1 MIQSC
6 RASLATT
13 AIASRNLVGWK
24 ETQNTR
30 KRKRKKRKKKKW
42 ERKKHTGEV
51 VPDLLVLPFSQS
63 ELYTAMATVR

>member
-1 MIQSC
+1 LPPQLSHRGISWGGKKHKIQE
-6 RASLATT
+6 
-13 AIASRNLVGWK
+13 K
-24 ETQNTR
+24 E
-30 KRKRKKRKKKKW
+30 KEKKEKKKKW

>member
-1 MIQSC
+1 VE
-6 RASLATT
+6 
-13 AIASRNLVGWK
+13 RNTK
-24 ETQNTR
+24 Y
-30 KRKRKKRKKKKW
+30 KKKKKKKQNKTKW

>member
-30 KRKRKKRKKKKW
+30 KRKKEKKTKW
-42 ERKKHTGEV
+42 ERKKKHTGEV